1 MCQVMNI
8 NFMFLAPSSSPTDTT
23 VVSTNTTSITVNW
36 MYVDTH
42 DADGYIVYYNGTAKV
57 VVGGDVKETI
67 LDGLIP
73 GTSYSITVRAYQDI
87 LGPPST
93 SLSAATDDGRLV
105 HVIR

>member
-1 MCQVMNI
+1 
-8 NFMFLAPSSSPTDTT
+8 MFLAPSSSPTDTT

-36 MYVDTH
+36 MYVDTR

-73 GTSYSITVRAYQDI
+73 GTSYYTR
-87 LGPPST
+87 T
-93 SLSAATDDGRLV
+93 T
-105 HVIR
+105 